1 MFDAYD
7 LVAMSLTCL
16 GLGVLAG
23 ISIGRRI
30 ERRSVAKAQALVAP
44 MLKLGIEAF
53 NRADSNTLSKRG
65 ARRTEHRF
73 DVKGRG

>member
-1 MFDAYD
+1 MFDAFD

-30 ERRSVAKAQALVAP
+30 EQRRIARAQALVAP

-53 NRADSNTLSKRG
+53 NRADAARLNARG
-65 ARRTEHRF
+65 ARRTDHRF
-73 DVKGRG
+73 DVKGSG